1 MPSLLKPVEK
11 KGVLSYEEILKNRQ
25 KLKSMKAKD
34 NSIKP
39 LMSKNKENSL
49 SASKTQLANLTV
61 NPLSLNLTA
70 ELQTTTANSTLGLLA
85 TTTDIGTTISVV
97 TTIFTTKITTNK
109 ICKNLG
115 IGKIEYRGFGLTHTV
130 LMRTF
135 FSEKSLMVKV

>member
-25 KLKSMKAKD
+25 KIKSSKAKD
-34 NSIKP
+34 NSTKP
-39 LMSKNKENSL
+39 LMRKNKENSL
-49 SASKTQLANLTV
+49 SVSKTQLANLTV

-70 ELQTTTANSTLGLLA
+70 KLQNTTANSTLGLLA

-115 IGKIEYRGFGLTHTV
+115 IGKIE
-130 LMRTF
+130 
-135 FSEKSLMVKV
+135 